1 MEIQDYLDEIKN
13 IQRNI
18 QYFLDNEEIE
28 EEIFLTL
35 TNIFNDTNVYN
46 NKYKLKLVLHLIA
59 EISNNYHRFGNFF
72 PKIEKILLI
81 FKEKIIFFYPNWEI
95 FNIFKS
101 NKRILL
107 FLIIEKMLVVD
118 EYVIK
123 TLNTSKYLLENYHLY
138 FAPEI
143 KPYINSTNCLNYELI
158 THFSDNLPQN
168 FNEKRKM
175 GENDSFICGI
185 IRNDLIN
192 EFIKLKSENLNNIIE
207 PSIFETHNLLLNKKT
222 TLIEYAAFFGSIK
235 IFKYLIKNEIEL
247 TPSLWIY
254 AIHSNKFEIINI
266 IEENNIKPINGS
278 DKKCIEES
286 LKCHHCD
293 IFLYFMSNY
302 CDSLNLINILPFSLK
317 YYNFDFIENEFIN
330 VFTFT
335 ALCKFDYYIF
345 VDLLLKNNDIN
356 INEEIN

>member
-1 MEIQDYLDEIKN
+1 MSTVL
-13 IQRNI
+13 
-18 QYFLDNEEIE
+18 
-28 EEIFLTL
+28 
-35 TNIFNDTNVYN
+35 
-46 NKYKLKLVLHLIA
+46 LHL
-59 EISNNYHRFGNFF
+59 
-72 PKIEKILLI
+72 
-81 FKEKIIFFYPNWEI
+81 
-95 FNIFKS
+95 
-101 NKRILL
+101 
-107 FLIIEKMLVVD
+107 
-118 EYVIK
+118 
-123 TLNTSKYLLENYHLY
+123 
-138 FAPEI
+138 
-143 KPYINSTNCLNYELI
+143 C
-158 THFSDNLPQN
+158 
-168 FNEKRKM
+168 
-175 GENDSFICGI
+175 
-185 IRNDLIN
+185 
-192 EFIKLKSENLNNIIE
+192 
-207 PSIFETHNLLLNKKT
+207 
-222 TLIEYAAFFGSIK
+222 
-235 IFKYLIKNEIEL
+235 IKNEIKL

-254 AIHSNKFEIINI
+254 AIHSNKFEIIHI